1 MRRIWR
7 HGVIAAI
14 IAAWVVGEPRA
25 TSACT
30 QQPPR
35 GKTAVGEELPEP
47 VSEAIRLLRWSGDDL
62 PRIQVVDARPRDA
75 TPNAQAWIR
84 VDPEGRVVPII
95 FVLADTEV
103 YRDAAR
109 GDYQAKVRLAG
120 VLAHERWHLRH
131 GPDEIGAYTVQLST
145 MEYLNANTMHLA
157 QVRQAL
163 RWVKEQAA
171 KKPAVQ

>member
-1 MRRIWR
+1 MGRVCR
-7 HGVIAAI
+7 HCVTAAI
-14 IAAWVVGEPRA
+14 IAAWVGGAPRA
-25 TSACT
+25 TSAYI
-30 QQPPR
+30 QQPR
-35 GKTAVGEELPEP
+35 GKTAAGMELPEA
-47 VSEAIRLLRWSGDDL
+47 VTEAIRLLGWSGDDL

-131 GPDEIGAYTVQLST
+131 GPDEVGAYTVQLST

>member
-1 MRRIWR
+1 MRRTWR
-7 HGVIAAI
+7 HWVIAAI
-14 IAAWVVGEPRA
+14 VSAWVGGEPRT
-25 TSACT
+25 TSAYT
-30 QQPPR
+30 QQPG

-95 FVLADTEV
+95 FVLTDTEV
-103 YRDAAR
+103 YREAAR
-109 GDYQAKVRLAG
+109 GDYQMKVRLAG

-163 RWVKEQAA
+163 RWVQEQAG
-171 KKPAVQ
+171 KKPKVR

>member
-1 MRRIWR
+1 MGRVYR
-7 HGVIAAI
+7 HCVTAAI
-14 IAAWVVGEPRA
+14 IAAWVGGAPRA
-25 TSACT
+25 TSAYI
-30 QQPPR
+30 QQPR
-35 GKTAVGEELPEP
+35 GKTAAGMELPEP
-47 VSEAIRLLRWSGDDL
+47 VTEAIRLLRWSGDDL
-62 PRIQVVDARPRDA
+62 PRIEVVNQRPRDA
-75 TPNAQAWIR
+75 TPTAEAWIR

-95 FVLADTEV
+95 YVLADTEV

-120 VLAHERWHLRH
+120 VLAHERWHLHH
-131 GPDEIGAYTVQLST
+131 GADEIGAYTAQLST

-171 KKPAVQ
+171 KKVR